1 MMIRFDKVV
10 FTRGRRRVL
19 DGISFSVEF
28 DERMA
33 VLGAS
38 GEGKSTIMKLL
49 TGLETPDGG
58 NVWVDG
64 EILSEAGE
72 TGLRKLRRNFGVVF
86 QEEALFDSMTV
97 AENVAFPLR
106 EAGMRDTARIESI
119 VVEVLRRVGLEEAIG
134 NIPSEL
140 SGGMKRRVAIARALV
155 TRQARMFLY
164 DEPTAGLDPVNA
176 GVIRDIILEISRQGK
191 GFIMVTHSVTDAL
204 LTARRF
210 LFLDKGEILVDG
222 DESALLTSENAT
234 VKKFTEHASW
244 RRIPTR

>member
-1 MMIRFDKVV
+1 MIRFDKVV
-10 FTRGRRRVL
+10 FMRGRRRVL
-19 DGISFSVEF
+19 DGISFSAEF

-38 GEGKSTIMKLL
+38 GEGKTTIMKLL

-58 NVWVDG
+58 NIWVDG
-64 EILSEAGE
+64 DILNEAGE
-72 TGLRKLRRNFGVVF
+72 TKLQEIRRNFGVVF

-106 EAGMRDTARIESI
+106 ESGMRDDARLERI
-119 VVEVLRRVGLEEAIG
+119 VVEVLKKVGVEEAIG
-134 NIPSEL
+134 NIPAEL
-140 SGGMKRRVAIARALV
+140 SGGMRRRVSIARALV

-176 GVIRDIILEISRQGK
+176 AIIRDIILDLSRRGK

-210 LFLDKGEILVDG
+210 LFLDRGEIVVDG
-222 DESALLTSENAT
+222 DESRLLNSNNAT
-234 VKKFTEHASW
+234 VRKFTEHAALQ
-244 RRIPTR
+244 